1 MRFYKYLSI
10 CIIGLLLFAC
20 SKEDDSL
27 PESVASNST
36 VPQSTPTTFEFTGT
50 MLVDKYDSNGAA
62 VSYYPMA
69 NIISKLEGTKP
80 AFKLSANNINGEALK
95 GVVINSINI
104 NVPGMS
110 FYNIGSGEGLFI
122 GGVYDG
128 IYSGDSL
135 KYKVLYKDVGKNDIY
150 LQYKGKLTNS
160 Y

>member
-1 MRFYKYLSI
+1 
-10 CIIGLLLFAC
+10 LFAC
-20 SKEDDSL
+20 SKEDNSL
-27 PESVASNST
+27 PESVAQDVT
-36 VPQSTPTTFEFTGT
+36 FPQSTPTTFEFTGT

-104 NVPGMS
+104 NVPNIS
-110 FYNIGSGEGLFI
+110 FYSLTAGEGLFV

-128 IYSGDSL
+128 VYSGDSL